1 MEQQALGLLE
11 LAQPDEDRPMPDA
24 AAAVAADAAVDE
36 AGALPNGDAH
46 MLDATVDASSAPLG
60 DDIMEEVAMNV
71 KVEAREELMT
81 ADLSLAEVPGLK
93 VRCSGLTPA
102 SAQEQ
107 IVLRESQKHLQ
118 RSHLVNS
125 FFCKG
130 IAVYESR

>member
-1 MEQQALGLLE
+1 
-11 LAQPDEDRPMPDA
+11 
-24 AAAVAADAAVDE
+24 
-36 AGALPNGDAH
+36 
-46 MLDATVDASSAPLG
+46 
-60 DDIMEEVAMNV
+60 MNV
-71 KVEAREELMT
+71 KVEELMT

-102 SAQEQ
+102 STQKQ

-125 FFCKG
+125 SFCKG

>member
-46 MLDATVDASSAPLG
+46 MLDATVDASSAPHG
-60 DDIMEEVAMNV
+60 NDILEEVAMNV

-102 SAQEQ
+102 SHGYP
-107 IVLRESQKHLQ
+107 ILS
-118 RSHLVNS
+118 RSHL
-125 FFCKG
+125 
-130 IAVYESR
+130 IAAF